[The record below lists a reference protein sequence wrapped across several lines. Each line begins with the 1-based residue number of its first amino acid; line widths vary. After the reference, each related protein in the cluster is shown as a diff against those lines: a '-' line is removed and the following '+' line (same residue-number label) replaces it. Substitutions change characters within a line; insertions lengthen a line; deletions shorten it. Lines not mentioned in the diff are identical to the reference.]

1 MQTRLM
7 SVLES
12 IANVERMKPACAAG
26 FGATR
31 LALLN

>member
-12 IANVERMKPACAAG
+12 IADVERVNGGVKAGHAAEQ
-26 FGATR
+26 
-31 LALLN
+31 

>member
-7 SVLES
+7 SILES

-26 FGATR
+26 FGPKK
-31 LALLN
+31 LAVLR